1 MANNRTE
8 KPSPK
13 KRKDAREKGQVAR
26 SKELSSA
33 AAYLVLILVFGFGG
47 AAYLIRELQAFTGN
61 LWHSFLTVEI
71 TPQSSRQLLHYCG
84 WSVMKLAGP
93 LMVLTLAIGVGAF
106 GAQGGWV
113 FSTEKLKVKF
123 SNINP
128 ARKLKSIFSSRGLVE
143 LGKALALII
152 VITLLAL
159 DVIRDRTDELHMMAF
174 MSLPMILSVFGDILF
189 SIALRIGIFM
199 ALVAVADYFFQR
211 HSFEKDLKQTKQ
223 EVKDDFKE
231 MEGNPVVK
239 GRIRRLQM
247 QMARRRMLTA
257 VPTADVVVTNPTE
270 YAVALKY
277 DMQQMSAPKL
287 VAKGKDR
294 LAAKIKEVARQHRIP
309 TVENVPLAQA
319 LYKSVEVDQ
328 EIPAKLYQAVA
339 QILAYVYKLK
349 ETTWR

>member
-13 KRKDAREKGQVAR
+13 KRKDARKKGQVAR

-33 AAYLVLILVFGFGG
+33 AVYLVMILVLGFGG
-47 AAYLIRELQAFTGN
+47 AAYLLRELQIFAGV
-61 LWHSFLTVEI
+61 LWQTSLTSEI
-71 TPQSSRQLLHYCG
+71 TPQSSRKLLLLCA

-93 LMVLTLAIGVGAF
+93 LLVLTLAVGVGAF
-106 GAQGGWV
+106 SVQGGWV
-113 FSTEKLKVKF
+113 FSTDKLKIKF

-143 LGKALALII
+143 LAKASGLIL

-159 DVIRDRTDELHMMAF
+159 DVIKKKIGELHMMAF
-174 MSLPMILSVFGDILF
+174 MNVPMILSVFGDVLF
-189 SIALRIGIFM
+189 SIAFRVGIFM
-199 ALVAVADYFFQR
+199 AFVAIADYFFQR
-211 HSFEKDLKQTKQ
+211 YRFEKDLKQTKQ

-239 GRIRRLQM
+239 GRIRRIQI
-247 QMARRRMLTA
+247 QMARRRMLAA
-257 VPTADVVVTNPTE
+257 VHTADVVVTNPTE

-277 DMQQMSAPKL
+277 ELQKMSAPKV
-287 VAKGKDR
+287 VAKGKDK
-294 LAAKIKEVARQHRIP
+294 LAARIKEVAREHRIP

-349 ETTWR
+349 ENSWR

>member
-13 KRKDAREKGQVAR
+13 KRKDARKKGQVAR

-33 AAYLVLILVFGFGG
+33 AVYLVVLSFFGLGG
-47 AAYLIRELQAFTGN
+47 AAYILRELQIFTGF
-61 LWHSFLTVEI
+61 LWRSFLTVEI
-71 TPQSSRQLLHYCG
+71 TPQSSRELLHYCG
-84 WSVMKLAGP
+84 WSVMKLAAP
-93 LMVLTLAIGVGAF
+93 LLLLTLVIGVGTF

-113 FSTEKLKVKF
+113 FSTEKLKVSF

-143 LGKALALII
+143 LGKALGLIA
-152 VITLLAL
+152 VITFLAL
-159 DVIRDRTDELHMMAF
+159 DVLNDRMVELHTMAF
-174 MSLPMILSVFGDILF
+174 MSVPTILSVFGDVLF
-189 SIALRIGIFM
+189 TIALRVGIFM

-211 HSFEKDLKQTKQ
+211 HRFEKDLKQTKQ

-247 QMARRRMLTA
+247 QMARRRMLSA
-257 VPTADVVVTNPTE
+257 VPTADVVITNPTE

-277 DMQQMSAPKL
+277 DIEKMAAPKV
-287 VAKGKDR
+287 VAKGKER
-294 LAAKIKEVARQHRIP
+294 LAAKIKEIAREHRVP

-328 EIPAKLYQAVA
+328 EVPAKLYQAVA

-349 ETTWR
+349 ETSWR